1 MVQQDQPHE
10 KAVFRLLQLG
20 DYAMRGYETREE
32 AQAKLAEV
40 GQKVLTYERGV
51 KMANFDILYEWGSY
65 GELRS

>member
-1 MVQQDQPHE
+1 
-10 KAVFRLLQLG
+10 
-20 DYAMRGYETREE
+20 MRGYETREE